1 MQDEKT
7 IAGSIVR
14 LSRQTVELASGRWL
28 SGRKDIAEHLSVT
41 GRTVSRLLAKY
52 PDFPV
57 SLLGRKMMAKPED
70 IDAWVR
76 KHAAKPCAECGGMRI
91 DA

>member
-1 MQDEKT
+1 MQEREGG
-7 IAGSIVR
+7 AGVS
-14 LSRQTVELASGRWL
+14 EERWL
-28 SGRKDIAEHLSVT
+28 SGRKDVAEYLNVT

-57 SLLGRKMMAKPED
+57 SLLGRKMMAKPGD